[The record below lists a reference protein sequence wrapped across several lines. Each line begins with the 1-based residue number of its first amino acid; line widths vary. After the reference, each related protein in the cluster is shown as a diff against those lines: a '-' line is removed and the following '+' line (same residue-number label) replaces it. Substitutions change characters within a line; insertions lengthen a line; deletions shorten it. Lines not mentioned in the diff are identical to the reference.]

1 MRVVQKIA
9 AAQQLTDVE
18 CERLFYSSLSSP
30 YTQRHYRIYLQK
42 YLAFYGMKKVSELLT
57 KDHKEVEK
65 QIIIIWAKEEKGMKR
80 IAIANYTYPVLSFC
94 KIMD

>member
-1 MRVVQKIA
+1 
-9 AAQQLTDVE
+9 
-18 CERLFYSSLSSP
+18 
-30 YTQRHYRIYLQK
+30 
-42 YLAFYGMKKVSELLT
+42 MKNASELLT

-65 QIIIIWAKEEKGMKR
+65 QIINFIIWAKEEKGMKR